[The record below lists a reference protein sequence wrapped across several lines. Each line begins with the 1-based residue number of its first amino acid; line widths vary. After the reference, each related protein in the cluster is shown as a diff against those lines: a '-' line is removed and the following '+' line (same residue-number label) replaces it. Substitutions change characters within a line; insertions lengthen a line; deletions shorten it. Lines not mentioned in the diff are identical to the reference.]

1 MPPKVHHT
9 PKAEPIISTEKVD
22 SKACLMHQRTK
33 IQNRVSTISRTLEEA
48 NNDPTIV
55 EVTPSDEIED
65 EDEALDIFDALHTDT
80 LSLIEH
86 LVENLSPAAVRDISS
101 SATIQQQSLRAPVPT
116 FDGKVENWPKFRTM
130 FEDIIGRSCN
140 SDAVKLHH
148 LDKALIDDASGL
160 ITAKMI
166 VDNNFQQTWKQLSD
180 QFENPRVIVDTHLEG
195 LLEMKPMTKRNHKD
209 LLELLKTFNRHVGG
223 LEYQGLVV
231 DELSGLILTKILTTR
246 LDEQTLQ
253 LWKRIQQ
260 HAKLPKYEETALFLR
275 NECQVLERFQ
285 NRHQITTREA
295 VPKQQSSS
303 RTLNQKSHAVT
314 TVTGVSSCQVCGGNH
329 RHFEC
334 PEFNKLSTTQRIEK
348 VKELNIC
355 FNCLRLGHRSLDCS
369 SKKSCYRCHK
379 RHHTLLHEE
388 SVFKEAPPS
397 SQTPDPMYKTG
408 KDSLK
413 YPQTVVACSNSNSV
427 MLMTA
432 VVLIKDQYRLKFEK
446 QAVYVPIA
454 GIGEAKACAK
464 EKLVV
469 KVESR
474 LSDFTTCIECL
485 VVPKITGPIP
495 SAKIDISSWPID
507 VNLPMADPK
516 FNIPS
521 DIDMLIG
528 ASQFLRLL
536 KTGRMQLKNNLPE
549 LQETHFGWVVAG
561 DFDGAITSQQCLVS
575 TTDSISDILRQF
587 WELEEIA
594 ESATLSFE
602 QDECE
607 KIFQSSH
614 TRDVTGRYMEYCK
627 FIEEYEQLGHCQ
639 EVVESD
645 DDISCSGYYLPHH
658 AIFRLS
664 SSTTKIRV
672 VFDAS
677 AKSSRAEKSLNDV
690 LQVGATLQSDIF
702 SILLRFR
709 KHQVVFTADI
719 TKIFAKMKAIHS
731 HSLNEIREAIE
742 CQSQIQQLLERGG
755 FPVHKWCSNAIEVLN
770 QIPESDREKLVHLD
784 NSSVN
789 VMKTLGLVWSPQQ
802 DEFVFNVNITNRE
815 ENPHTKRSVL
825 SEISRL
831 FDPLGLISPVT
842 IIAKIIMQ
850 RIWKAGLAWDDP
862 LEEEVLVSW
871 LQFRKSLFHVNSI
884 KIPRCTITSGIKN
897 IEFHGFSDASA
908 AAYGAVI
915 YTRCILSD
923 GTIRL
928 NMLCSKSKVSPIA
941 EMTIPR
947 KELLGARL
955 LSRLLVKVLDS
966 FQLKISDVILW
977 SDSQVVLAWL
987 QKPLPSLELF
997 VQNRVMEIM
1006 KNTQGC
1012 TWNYIRSKQNP
1023 ADIISRGQ
1031 LPLALSTNELWW
1043 NAPKFLSKADY
1054 KLEIPDDIPDED
1066 LPELRKVHLNVA
1078 PVVNEEKLP
1087 VFSKFSSFRKM
1098 QRVLELVLRFISN
1111 CKLKSS
1117 NERSLY
1123 HYLTIQEL
1131 RSALHLIIKVIQHE
1145 ALGDEI
1151 HRMMSRRPY
1160 KNISSLDPIYDNGIL
1175 RVGGRLQNS
1184 RLPFDMKH
1192 PIILPKHPITDQLI
1206 RKIICQKNN
1215 QELHHMF
1222 PFEPLKFQS
1231 IDRKSAVLS
1240 SYTRSTVSENR
1251 YTSPV
1256 VNPVLT
1262 REKES
1267 PDEFLAQAR
1276 GNRAV
1281 PVASVKSTSLVVQ
1294 QHKIILGL
1302 GSNSATTV
1310 KLQIMECTSPLHPST
1325 SCSESTM
1332 HCSASS
1338 IYSSSRLRYILLPVR
1353 YTSFNSAIDNHITEV
1368 VSRSQQRSNQ
1378 GWPSFGQG
1386 DRSYHPNNNSS

>member
-9 PKAEPIISTEKVD
+9 PKAEPIISTDKVD
-22 SKACLMHQRTK
+22 SKACLIHQRTK

-65 EDEALDIFDALHTDT
+65 EDEALDIFDAFHTDT

-148 LDKALIDDASGL
+148 LDKAQIDDASGL

-253 LWKRIQQ
+253 LWERTQQ

-314 TVTGVSSCQVCGGNH
+314 TVTVVSSCQVCGGNH

-348 VKELNIC
+348 VKVLNIC
-355 FNCLRLGHRSLDCS
+355 FNCLRFGHRSLDCS

-413 YPQTVVACSNSNSV
+413 YPQTVVVCSNSNSKTV

-432 VVLIKDQYRLKFEK
+432 VVLIKDQCKRTIPCRVLLDCGSQINFICKTLADRLKFEK

-454 GIGEAKACAK
+454 GIGGAKACAK

-495 SAKIDISSWPID
+495 SAKIDISSWLID

-536 KTGRMQLKNNLPE
+536 KTGRMQLKNHLPE

-575 TTDSISDILRQF
+575 TTDSISDILCQF

-607 KIFQSSH
+607 KICQSSH
-614 TRDVTGRYMEYCK
+614 ARDVTGRYMVSLPFRDSVQELGNNRSLAMRRFLALERRFRKNPVLKQEYCK

-690 LQVGATLQSDIF
+690 LQVGATLKSDIF

-719 TKIFAKMKAIHS
+719 TKKYRQIRVIPEHTRFQRIFWRSNPDDPLRILELTTVTYGTSAAPYLATRCLMQLCEDEGDSFPLAERIIRLDCYVDDVIS
-731 HSLNEIREAIE
+731 GANTVREAIE

-755 FPVHKWCSNAIEVLN
+755 FPIHKWCSNAIEVLN

-789 VMKTLGLVWSPQQ
+789 VTKTLGLMWSSQQ
-802 DEFVFNVNITNRE
+802 DEFVFNVNITNRQ

-862 LEEEVLVSW
+862 LKEELIASW

-884 KIPRCTITSGIKN
+884 KIPRCTITSGVKN
-897 IEFHGFSDASA
+897 IEYHGFSDASA

-987 QKPLPSLELF
+987 QKPLTSLELF
-997 VQNRVMEIM
+997 VRNRVMEIV

-1023 ADIISRGQ
+1023 ADIMSRGQ

-1066 LPELRKVHLNVA
+1066 LPELRKVHLIVA

-1098 QRVLELVLRFISN
+1098 QRVLALVLRFISN

-1175 RVGGRLQNS
+1175 PVGGRLQNS

-1222 PFEPLKFQS
+1222 PFEP
-1231 IDRKSAVLS
+1231 
-1240 SYTRSTVSENR
+1240 
-1251 YTSPV
+1251 
-1256 VNPVLT
+1256 
-1262 REKES
+1262 
-1267 PDEFLAQAR
+1267 
-1276 GNRAV
+1276 
-1281 PVASVKSTSLVVQ
+1281 
-1294 QHKIILGL
+1294 
-1302 GSNSATTV
+1302 
-1310 KLQIMECTSPLHPST
+1310 
-1325 SCSESTM
+1325 
-1332 HCSASS
+1332 
-1338 IYSSSRLRYILLPVR
+1338 
-1353 YTSFNSAIDNHITEV
+1353 
-1368 VSRSQQRSNQ
+1368 
-1378 GWPSFGQG
+1378 
-1386 DRSYHPNNNSS
+1386 